1 MFYLFLGAMLFI
13 CPKIFNFRFI
23 LLVSYTLFLVY
34 IPLGWLL
41 LKTSLLLTMH
51 GSMVLDFL
59 LRNKYLE
66 YNNYYFNYETDC
78 HAEKSY
84 IVSYRRQLPINN
96 EIILVLLTRAL
107 GYKTGFNLFL
117 F

>member
-23 LLVSYTLFLVY
+23 LLVGYTLFLVY

-66 YNNYYFNYETDC
+66 YNNYYFNYETYC
-78 HAEKSY
+78 HAKK
-84 IVSYRRQLPINN
+84 
-96 EIILVLLTRAL
+96 II
-107 GYKTGFNLFL
+107 YCIIP
-117 F
+117 